1 MLKLYLNGTVE
12 VPINSYNRYTNI
24 HDGGMTASANF
35 SFSDISAYD
44 DLVALGDTEITDIQ
58 VDSDNTTIYHLT
70 NQHAHLTNIS
80 ENIYDGNVSI
90 NASITFGSA
99 KVEEDM

>member
-1 MLKLYLNGTVE
+1 MLKLTLNDAVE
-12 VPINSYNRYTNI
+12 IEINGYNRYTNI
-24 HDGGMTASANF
+24 HDGGLSASANF

-44 DLVALGDTEITDIQ
+44 DLVALKDGEITDIQ